1 MYEYTLTKN
10 TSEHGLVAYYNFNQ
24 TSRDMTGNGQ
34 DGILMYK
41 ETYVLS
47 TPLGLQHPNAESTES
62 TLLQIYPNPFTQ
74 STTFRYTLSEDAEVE
89 VQIYNAIGQLVSQP
103 ENRWQP
109 AGLHV
114 FTYTPQNL
122 PSGVYFCRLITEQG
136 DVKTDH
142 STKMIF
148 IK

>member
-1 MYEYTLTKN
+1 
-10 TSEHGLVAYYNFNQ
+10 
-24 TSRDMTGNGQ
+24 MTGNGQ

-109 AGLHV
+109 AGLHA
-114 FTYTPQNL
+114 FTTH
-122 PSGVYFCRLITEQG
+122 R
-136 DVKTDH
+136 KTCPPASISVD
-142 STKMIF
+142 
-148 IK
+148 